1 MKLIAETFTSKEGY
15 LTWRAE
21 WRKQYAE
28 LSAAIRT
35 MRLARKECSRTGEVA
50 PERRE
55 AWNKA
60 MALSQSVR
68 QTYFVS
74 MPEFATLML
83 ARRKWSKEEAQ
94 RQYLAAHEQKAA
106 A

>member
-1 MKLIAETFTSKEGY
+1 MKLIAETFTTKESY

-35 MRLARKECSRTGEVA
+35 LRLARKEMSRTGEVSLA
-50 PERRE
+50 RRE

-60 MALSQSVR
+60 MALSQSVQQAYR
-68 QTYFVS
+68 VS
-74 MPEFATLML
+74 LPEFATLML
-83 ARRKWSKEEAQ
+83 ARRVWSKEEAQ